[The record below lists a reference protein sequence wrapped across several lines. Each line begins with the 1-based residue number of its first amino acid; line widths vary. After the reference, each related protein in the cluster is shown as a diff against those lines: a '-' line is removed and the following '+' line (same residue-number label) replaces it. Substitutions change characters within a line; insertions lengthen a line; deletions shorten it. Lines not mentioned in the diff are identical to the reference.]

1 MSALDVILPLATLVL
16 GGAGAALLLRRRGPR
31 VEPPRSGAR
40 ILFPF
45 VGAELSERA
54 LQAALRLARAENATV
69 VPAYLV
75 SVPLP
80 LELDAP
86 FPRTC
91 DDAFAVFEA
100 VEQRAAR
107 AGVHV
112 DSRIARGRNVR
123 HALRQLMAEV
133 PAQRVVVAAAANGRR
148 DGFSVDD
155 VAWLLRNAP
164 HEVVVLRPDQPP
176 GDQRNATTRRYA
188 GTTSTPSAAASPP
201 TPPVDSAAPW
211 TADPTDPRQTARPLR
226 NATP

>member
-1 MSALDVILPLATLVL
+1 MSVLDVIVPLATLAL
-16 GGAGAALLLRRRGPR
+16 GGACAAVLLSRRRR
-31 VEPPRSGAR
+31 RSDAESPPRTGAR

-54 LQAALRLARAENATV
+54 LQAALRLARAEHATV

-80 LELDAP
+80 VALDAP

-91 DDAFAVFEA
+91 DEAFAVFEA

-107 AGVHV
+107 AGVPV

-123 HALRQLMAEV
+123 HALRQLMEEV
-133 PAQRVVVAAAANGRR
+133 PAQRVVVAAAANGKR

-164 HEVVVLRPDQPP
+164 HEVIVLRPDRPP
-176 GDQRNATTRRYA
+176 APRADAPGEPREIALPVR
-188 GTTSTPSAAASPP
+188 SVTP
-201 TPPVDSAAPW
+201 
-211 TADPTDPRQTARPLR
+211 
-226 NATP
+226 